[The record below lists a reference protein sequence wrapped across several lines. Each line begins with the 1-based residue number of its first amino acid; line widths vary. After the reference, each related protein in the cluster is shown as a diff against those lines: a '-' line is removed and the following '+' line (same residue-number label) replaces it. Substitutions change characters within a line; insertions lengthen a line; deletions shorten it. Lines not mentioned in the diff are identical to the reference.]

1 MNPVE
6 KILGK
11 RIDSSLD
18 SKKGGDYWTTH
29 KCEGCGRHVTELEH
43 RTQRLIPKEGAV
55 LFELECPH
63 CGHYH
68 EKFVGGK

>member
-11 RIDSSLD
+11 RVDV
-18 SKKGGDYWTTH
+18 SKNRKGGDYWTTG
-29 KCEGCGRHVTELEH
+29 KCEGCGRHVNELEH
-43 RTQRLIPKEGAV
+43 RTQRLIPKEKAI
-55 LFELECPH
+55 LFEMECPH

-68 EKFVGGK
+68 EKVVGGK